1 MRKTGEQRRGILLV
15 ILVMAAGISLICLFW
30 MQEYQKAAFHQLS
43 SFCQLVEK
51 EEPEALEP
59 ALLALKE
66 YQEYSKQQVMKNDFL
81 AQYGYR
87 ASSFSKGL
95 GTEIAISA
103 LAFFFVSAGGFLFFA
118 VRQRKRLQNRIQ
130 GLTAYLEGANRGEV
144 SVFPREREDE
154 FSRLQDQMYK
164 TVTELYQTREK
175 AVLAKQEFGENL
187 ANIAHQL
194 KTPITSALLSL
205 ELLEQ
210 SASVLKTDPVKR
222 PLLRLMYLEEALLTL
237 SKIDSGNLVLEQ
249 NKVDVYTALTL
260 AAENLEELLS
270 RRSVTVAIPEK
281 GCVEFTGD
289 LEWTME
295 ALMNLMK
302 NCMEHSPEGGCIHC
316 DYSENPLYTELL
328 IWDEGEGFEKEELP
342 HLFQRF
348 YRGKRAGTQGAG
360 IGLALARQVLELEN
374 GVLTARNLPE
384 GGACFEIRIYS
395 H

>member
-1 MRKTGEQRRGILLV
+1 MREKTGQQRGMGLV
-15 ILVMAAGISLICLFW
+15 ILVMLTGIGVICLFW
-30 MQEYQKAAFHQLS
+30 MQEYRTAAFHQLS
-43 SFCQLVEK
+43 CFCELAAAED
-51 EEPEALEP
+51 PEALEP

-81 AQYGYR
+81 AQYGYGVT
-87 ASSFSKGL
+87 SFSKGL
-95 GTEIAISA
+95 GAELAVSA
-103 LAFFFVSAGGFLFFA
+103 LALFFVSAGVFLLFA
-118 VRQRKRLQNRIQ
+118 ARQRKRLLERIQ
-130 GLTAYLEGANRGEV
+130 GLTHYLEQANRGEAP
-144 SVFPREREDE
+144 VFFGEREDE
-154 FSRLQDQMYK
+154 FSQLQDQMYK
-164 TVTELYQTREK
+164 TVTALYQTREK
-175 AVLAKQEFGENL
+175 AVLARREFGENL

-205 ELLEQ
+205 ELMEETGG
-210 SASVLKTDPVKR
+210 ASRRTEIR
-222 PLLRLMYLEEALLTL
+222 RQLLRLMHLEEALLTL
-237 SKIDSGNLVLEQ
+237 SRIDTGNLILEQ
-249 NKVDVYTALTL
+249 NKVDVYTVLTL

-270 RRSVTVAIPEK
+270 SRRVTVEIPEK

-302 NCMEHSPEGGCIHC
+302 NCMEHSPEGGCIRC
-316 DYSENPLYTELL
+316 DYSRNPLYTEIL
-328 IWDEGEGFEKEELP
+328 IRDEGEGFEKEELP
-342 HLFQRF
+342 HLFRRF

-374 GVLTARNLPE
+374 GVLTAGNLPE